1 MDQYQMQQTQD
12 SNRKTNMKINLS
24 IFTAFWAILTCI
36 FAQKPMPEQAA
47 TPPISAQVERAINL
61 LSGASW
67 ADAQKLAGEREAL
80 ATALPNIILADMR
93 SAYLIVEKASS
104 SDLLMQA
111 IYQGLLAATN
121 QGIDCKDLLPKF
133 FEKVSKSSDPSDI
146 PDRSRFWVM
155 RDTML
160 RNLAIR
166 IVRAVEHREL
176 TADEIVEIA
185 GNPSGWIK
193 RVYSKEND
201 GATTS
206 EPVNNDVKTSS
217 PRSPKDELVN
227 PSDSAPPEVPN
238 ASAPWSIIAV
248 LALAV
253 LGLLWFLLKWRS

>member
-1 MDQYQMQQTQD
+1 
-12 SNRKTNMKINLS
+12 MKINLC
-24 IFTAFWAILTCI
+24 ILTAFWAVLTCV
-36 FAQKPMPEQAA
+36 FAQKAMPEQAA
-47 TPPISAQVERAINL
+47 TLPISDQVERAINL
-61 LSGASW
+61 LSGAGW
-67 ADAQKLAGEREAL
+67 ADAQKLAGERDTL
-80 ATALPNIILADMR
+80 ATALPNIVSEDMR
-93 SAYLIVEKASS
+93 SADFIVEKASS

-133 FEKVSKSSDPSDI
+133 FEKVSKSRDPEDI

-193 RVYSKEND
+193 TVYPTPND
-201 GATTS
+201 RATTS
-206 EPVNNDVKTSS
+206 EPFSNDVKTSF
-217 PRSPKDELVN
+217 PRSPTEELVN
-227 PSDSAPPEVPN
+227 QSDSAPPEVPN

-248 LALAV
+248 LVLAV